1 MGRRNKNKNK
11 TKNDALPIRKSLNA
25 EAATF
30 VPKDE
35 KSTDRS
41 ETRKSTNSTNKIKI
55 FDNSN

>member
-11 TKNDALPIRKSLNA
+11 AKNDALHIRNSLNA

-35 KSTDRS
+35 ESTDRP
-41 ETRKSTNSTNKIKI
+41 ETRKSINFINRI
-55 FDNSN
+55 

>member
-11 TKNDALPIRKSLNA
+11 AKNDTLPVRKSLNA

-35 KSTDRS
+35 KSADRP
-41 ETRKSTNSTNKIKI
+41 ETRESINFGNKI
-55 FDNSN
+55 